1 MRTWLHFD
9 TMVTPKIITFIY
21 WLMLAAAAFTGI
33 TLLFKGFG
41 TMRYSGFAGL
51 GMVVCAPIVAV
62 FIALMET
69 WPAVAR
75 YVGIEVSDTG
85 SPPEIELD
93 KPDET
98 HPPVLPPL
106 PPVS

>member
-62 FIALMET
+62 FIAL
-69 WPAVAR
+69 AAR
-75 YVGIEVSDTG
+75 IYC
-85 SPPEIELD
+85 ELMI
-93 KPDET
+93 
-98 HPPVLPPL
+98 VLFKINEAL
-106 PPVS
+106 QDIRQK